1 MRHLR
6 TLTRLLIIAPAFTI
20 AFISSASA
28 DTETGLRAVGYLIDE
43 IPPQQ
48 TGGNYQQCADEIVPF
63 INVTFDPEQNRLG
76 DCGSDLF
83 MVHYTGFIEIPEHET
98 LSIWVASDDGGIV
111 EIDGQQYGV
120 WQDQGCSVSFA
131 GEIEIA
137 AGVYPLSAY
146 FYENGG
152 ATCFMMAWN
161 IDESGWVIVP
171 PSAFYQSASVPT
183 TTTEPA
189 TTTTE
194 PATTTTEPSTT
205 TTSTTTS
212 STSTTSTLPPTT
224 TTTTVYVPPI
234 TTTSTTTTT
243 TTEPPTTTTEP
254 PTTST
259 EPPTTTTEAATTT
272 EPATTTTELVT
283 TTTTE
288 PEQTTTTEPATTT
301 STEPH
306 VVITSLTSEQATE
319 IATDSAAVAQLT
331 TQEAAAVFAEL
342 DLDTLEPTELVLLV
356 EAVQSAPE
364 AVRHTFETY
373 INIFGGEVDDYVP
386 LGSTVSVA
394 QRRAVIAGA
403 AVCFLLPA
411 PIPIARKL

>member
-48 TGGNYQQCADEIVPF
+48 TGGDYEQCADEIVPF

-76 DCGSDLF
+76 DCGADLF

-111 EIDGQQYGV
+111 EIDGVQYGS
-120 WQDQGCSVSFA
+120 WQDQGCSISFD

-137 AGVYPLSAY
+137 AGVYPLSAF

-161 IDESGWVIVP
+161 IDDSGWSIVP

-189 TTTTE
+189 TTTTTE
-194 PATTTTEPSTT
+194 PAT

-212 STSTTSTLPPTT
+212 TVPVTTTSTSTTT
-224 TTTTVYVPPI
+224 TTTTVYVPPTTTTTTTTEPPT
-234 TTTSTTTTT
+234 TTTSTTTTTTTT
-243 TTEPPTTTTEP
+243 TTEPPTTTTEA
-254 PTTST
+254 PT
-259 EPPTTTTEAATTT
+259 TTT
-272 EPATTTTELVT
+272 EPATTTTTEPA

-301 STEPH
+301 TSTEPPAT
-306 VVITSLTSEQATE
+306 ITSLTSEQATE

-331 TQEAAAVFAEL
+331 TEEAAAVFTEL
-342 DLDTLEPTELVLLV
+342 DLDTLEPTELVLLI

-386 LGSTVSVA
+386 IGSTVSVA

>member
-48 TGGNYQQCADEIVPF
+48 TGGDYEQCADEIVPF

-76 DCGSDLF
+76 DCGDDLF
-83 MVHYTGFIEIPEHET
+83 MVHYTGFIEIPEHQT

-111 EIDGQQYGV
+111 EIDGVQYGS
-120 WQDQGCSVSFA
+120 WQDQGCSISFD

-137 AGVYPLSAY
+137 AGVYPLSAF

-161 IDESGWVIVP
+161 IDDSGWSIVP

-189 TTTTE
+189 TTTTTE
-194 PATTTTEPSTT
+194 PAT

-212 STSTTSTLPPTT
+212 TVLVTTTSTSTTT
-224 TTTTVYVPPI
+224 TTTTVYVPP
-234 TTTSTTTTT
+234 TTTT
-243 TTEPPTTTTEP
+243 TTEPPTTTTS
-254 PTTST
+254 TTTTTT
-259 EPPTTTTEAATTT
+259 EPPTTTTTTEPPTTTEVPTTTT
-272 EPATTTTELVT
+272 EPATTTTTEPE

-288 PEQTTTTEPATTT
+288 PEQTTSTEPATTT
-301 STEPH
+301 TSTEPPAI
-306 VVITSLTSEQATE
+306 ITSLTSEQATE
-319 IATDSAAVAQLT
+319 IATDSEAVAQLT
-331 TQEAAAVFAEL
+331 TEEAAAVFTEL
-342 DLDTLEPTELVLLV
+342 DLDTLEPTELVLLI

-386 LGSTVSVA
+386 IGSTVSVA

>member
-48 TGGNYQQCADEIVPF
+48 TGGDYEQCADEIVPF

-76 DCGSDLF
+76 DCGADLF

-111 EIDGQQYGV
+111 EIDGVQYGS
-120 WQDQGCSVSFA
+120 WQDQGCSISFD

-137 AGVYPLSAY
+137 AGVYPLSAF

-161 IDESGWVIVP
+161 IDDSGWSIVP

-189 TTTTE
+189 TTTTTE
-194 PATTTTEPSTT
+194 PAT

-212 STSTTSTLPPTT
+212 TVLATTTSTSTTT
-224 TTTTVYVPPI
+224 TTTTVYVPPTTTTTTEPPT
-234 TTTSTTTTT
+234 TTTSTTTTTTTT
-243 TTEPPTTTTEP
+243 TTEPPTTTTEVL
-254 PTTST
+254 T
-259 EPPTTTTEAATTT
+259 TTT
-272 EPATTTTELVT
+272 EPATTTTTEPA

-301 STEPH
+301 TSTEPPAI
-306 VVITSLTSEQATE
+306 ITSLTSEQATE

-331 TQEAAAVFAEL
+331 TEEAAAVFTEL
-342 DLDTLEPTELVLLV
+342 DLDTLEPTELVLLI

-386 LGSTVSVA
+386 IGSTVSVA